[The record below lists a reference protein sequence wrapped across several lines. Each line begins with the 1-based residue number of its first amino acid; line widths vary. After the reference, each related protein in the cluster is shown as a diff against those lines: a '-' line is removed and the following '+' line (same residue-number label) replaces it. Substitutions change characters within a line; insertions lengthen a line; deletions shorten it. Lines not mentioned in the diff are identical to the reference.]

1 MSERGAIKINKIAKG
16 LNEVLGD
23 FFRVFNDL
31 RRVSFYVMNF
41 CLVVCKSIKLK
52 VFLVW
57 GCYGWGKC
65 GGSYLYDQ
73 WWVVKGV
80 WDVEWIVVYEMKDM
94 VAKKH
99 MVVTGCQLR

>member
-52 VFLVW
+52 VFLV
-57 GCYGWGKC
+57 
-65 GGSYLYDQ
+65 
-73 WWVVKGV
+73 
-80 WDVEWIVVYEMKDM
+80 
-94 VAKKH
+94 
-99 MVVTGCQLR
+99 